1 MGKFRVEIT
10 ELAKKQIAKHLKSG
24 DQSSIK
30 KITIILKEL
39 AETPYTGVGKPEAL
53 KENLTGFWS
62 RKINPKDRL
71 IYTVN
76 DDLVIVDVI
85 SAMGYYSDK
94 KLMNL
99 LRNLLFPF
107 AILYGL
113 ITGIRNFLFDQGF
126 LKSYSFDLPIIAV
139 GNLSVGGTGKT
150 PQIEY
155 LIRLLADKYKI
166 ATLSRGYKR
175 QSKGFILA
183 QATSNVKNLGD
194 EPFQFF
200 RKFPSIQ
207 VAVDAD
213 RKNGIEQLLS
223 LSEKPEVILLDDAFQ
238 HRKVKAGFY
247 ILLTSY
253 GDLYSDDFMLPT
265 GNLRESR
272 NGAKRADVIIVT
284 KCPFN
289 LSLDEQNKIRKRLK
303 VDVNQELYFTFI
315 AYEEFI
321 YGENRKINVNDI
333 QVAAKVLV
341 AGIAKPEPFFAY
353 LQDTNDVCLSFQDHH
368 NFTDKDILEIKN
380 LAQNNI
386 IITTEKDYV
395 RLKGSLPSEQL
406 FYLPIQS
413 SFVSGSENFDKTI
426 LNYVGT
432 STRNS

>member
-1 MGKFRVEIT
+1 
-10 ELAKKQIAKHLKSG
+10 
-24 DQSSIK
+24 
-30 KITIILKEL
+30 
-39 AETPYTGVGKPEAL
+39 
-53 KENLTGFWS
+53 
-62 RKINPKDRL
+62 
-71 IYTVN
+71 
-76 DDLVIVDVI
+76 
-85 SAMGYYSDK
+85 
-94 KLMNL
+94 MNL
-99 LRNLLFPF
+99 LRKILFPF

-113 ITGIRNFLFDQGF
+113 ITSIRNFLFDKGI
-126 LKSYSFDLPIIAV
+126 LKSYSFNLPIIAV

-155 LIRLLADKYKI
+155 LIRLLSDTYKI

-175 QSKGFILA
+175 QSEGFILA
-183 QATSNVKNLGD
+183 QAGTNAKILGD

-200 RKFPSIQ
+200 QKFPSIQ
-207 VAVDAD
+207 VAVDAH
-213 RKNGIEQLLS
+213 RKNGIEQLLT
-223 LSEKPEVILLDDAFQ
+223 LPEKPEIILLDDAFQ

-272 NGAKRADVIIVT
+272 DGAKRANIIIVT

-289 LSLDEQNKIRKRLK
+289 LSLDEQHKIKKRLK
-303 VDVNQELYFTFI
+303 VGVNQELYFTFI
-315 AYEEFI
+315 AYDDYI
-321 YGENRKINVNDI
+321 YGENRKINVNEI
-333 QVAAKVLV
+333 HSAAKVLV
-341 AGIAKPEPFFAY
+341 AGIAKPEPFFSY
-353 LQDTNDVCLSFQDHH
+353 LQNSNDVCLSFPDHH
-368 NFTDKDILEIKN
+368 HFTDKDLLEIKN

-413 SFVSGSENFDKTI
+413 SFLSGSENFNKTI
-426 LNYVGT
+426 LDYVGT

>member
-1 MGKFRVEIT
+1 
-10 ELAKKQIAKHLKSG
+10 
-24 DQSSIK
+24 
-30 KITIILKEL
+30 
-39 AETPYTGVGKPEAL
+39 
-53 KENLTGFWS
+53 
-62 RKINPKDRL
+62 
-71 IYTVN
+71 
-76 DDLVIVDVI
+76 
-85 SAMGYYSDK
+85 
-94 KLMNL
+94 MNL
-99 LRNLLFPF
+99 LRKLLFPF
-107 AILYGL
+107 AILYGM
-113 ITGIRNFLFDQGF
+113 ITSIRNFLFDKGI

-155 LIRLLADKYKI
+155 LIRLLSDKYKV

-175 QSKGFILA
+175 QSKGFMLA
-183 QATSNVKNLGD
+183 KANSNAAILGD

-200 RKFPSIQ
+200 QKFKNIK

-223 LSEKPEVILLDDAFQ
+223 LPEKPEVILLDDAFQ

-265 GNLRESR
+265 GNLREDSS
-272 NGAKRADVIIVT
+272 GAKRANVIIVT

-289 LSLDEQNKIRKRLK
+289 LSQKKQNDIRNRLK
-303 VDVNQELYFTFI
+303 LSSNQELYFTFI
-315 AYEEFI
+315 AYDNFI
-321 YGENRKINVNDI
+321 YGENRKINVNEI
-333 QVAAKVLV
+333 QTASKLLV

-353 LQDTNDVCLSFQDHH
+353 LQDTNDVCLSFPDHH
-368 NFTDKDILEIKN
+368 NFTDKDILEIKK

-395 RLKGSLPSEQL
+395 RLKGSLPNEQL

-413 SFVSGSENFDKTI
+413 SFLLKSDDFDKNI

-432 STRNS
+432 STRNR